1 VTSDRPP
8 ATLAAHFLIREEY
21 AMTRF
26 VRELGYLTVGLAT
39 SIVSFGLVVGGLIAS
54 IVLAPFL
61 VGFPVSAAV
70 ARVVRGVADVDR
82 RNARLLIGRPLRGD
96 YRSTTGRGF
105 VEWVSSTLGDRQTW
119 RDLSW
124 STLHSLTGF
133 AFGVAALTMI
143 AVVVGVATLPFWY
156 WSVPN
161 PDVIGLWHS
170 NTLPK
175 ALAVVPF
182 AIPALLAAMGVTKLM
197 AAIDVRLATVL
208 LDRRDYR

>member
-1 VTSDRPP
+1 LS
-8 ATLAAHFLIREEY
+8 
-21 AMTRF
+21 
-26 VRELGYLTVGLAT
+26 YLTVGLAT
-39 SIVSFGLVVGGLIAS
+39 SIVSFGLVLGGLIAS

-61 VGFPVSAAV
+61 VGLPVSAGV
-70 ARVVRGVADVDR
+70 ARAVRGVADVDR
-82 RNARLLIGRPLRGD
+82 WNARLLLGRPLRGH

-105 VEWVSSTLGDRQTW
+105 VEWVRSTLGDRQTW

-124 STLHSLTGF
+124 STVHALTGF
-133 AFGVAALTMI
+133 AFGVAALTMV
-143 AVVVGVATLPFWY
+143 AVVVGLATLPFWY

-182 AIPALLAAMGVTKLM
+182 AIPALVAAIGFTKLM
-197 AAIDVRLATVL
+197 ATIDLRLAVVL
-208 LDRRDYR
+208 LDRREYR

>member
-1 VTSDRPP
+1 
-8 ATLAAHFLIREEY
+8 
-21 AMTRF
+21 MNRF
-26 VRELGYLTVGLAT
+26 VRELSYLTVGLAT
-39 SIVSFGLVVGGLIAS
+39 SILSFGVVVGGLIAS
-54 IVLAPFL
+54 IVLAPFV

-82 RNARLLIGRPLRGD
+82 WNARLLLDRPLRGH
-96 YRSTTGRGF
+96 YRSTARRG
-105 VEWVSSTLGDRQTW
+105 VVQWISSTLGDRQTW
-119 RDLSW
+119 RDLTW
-124 STLHSLTGF
+124 STLHALTGF

-143 AVVVGVATLPFWY
+143 AVVVGLATLPFWY

-182 AIPALLAAMGVTKLM
+182 AIPALAAAIGFTKLM
-197 AAIDVRLATVL
+197 ATIDLRLAVVL
-208 LDRRDYR
+208 LDRPNYR